1 MRIVAIIDGDEAT
14 LRRSA
19 YEARFEA
26 AMGTGTKETRIADPV
41 EAFLWTYY
49 SYRPR
54 ELRRYHP
61 GAMDLLIDGSVVETW
76 RGYGQR
82 EGGFGVRLD
91 FIEQRRST
99 IEFITRFLRVT
110 STRLPQHNC
119 FGMHEWAMVYG
130 QDQAQIRHSA
140 WPLRLGAEA
149 TSKVVDD
156 VGIRCSHFDAFR
168 FFTPKAAPLNAFAL
182 TRESQ
187 IEVDQPGCIHANM
200 DLYKWAYKLAP
211 ILPSELVLDAFLN
224 ARRLREVDMRASP
237 YDLSELHLSPIRVEL
252 PEGRIE
258 YANEQRRLANESMP
272 IRIGIVEYCEK
283 VLSLREAFN
292 EVK

>member
-1 MRIVAIIDGDEAT
+1 MRIVAIIDGDEAL

-19 YEARFEA
+19 YAARFNA
-26 AMGTGTKETRIADPV
+26 AIGIGTKVERAADPV

-54 ELRRYHP
+54 ELRRYHA
-61 GAMDLLIDGSVVETW
+61 GAMDILIDGKDVETW
-76 RGYGQR
+76 RGYGRR
-82 EGGFGVRLD
+82 ESGFGVRLD

-99 IEFITRFLRVT
+99 LEFITRFLRVT
-110 STRLPQHNC
+110 STRIAQHNC

-130 QDQAQIRHSA
+130 QGQEQIRHSA
-140 WPLRLGAEA
+140 WPLRLGPDA
-149 TSKVVDD
+149 TSRVVDD
-156 VGIRCSHFDAFR
+156 VGVRCSHFDAFR
-168 FFTPKAAPLNAFAL
+168 FFTPEAVPLNAFAP

-200 DLYKWAYKLAP
+200 DLYKWAYKLSP
-211 ILPSELVLDAFLN
+211 ILPSDLVLDAFLN

-237 YDLSELHLSPIRVEL
+237 YDLSDLHLSPIRVEL

-258 YANEQRRLANESMP
+258 YASEQRRLANDSMP
-272 IRIGIVEYCEK
+272 IRIAIVDYCEQ
-283 VLSLREAFN
+283 VLALKEAFN